1 MADELATITGTI
13 YRNTADDADRV
24 PWVGALVRAVPV
36 LLDETAALA
45 DSRTTRAAVTDSAG
59 LVTLHLW
66 PGAWKIYLPDGEV
79 IDGDGN
85 GVTVAA
91 GTSYTLLG
99 LILGATQV
107 GFSAAELEQPSWLT
121 VLLAVYGFVGGAIGF
136 TAQANTPTRGRYEAE
151 S

>member
-1 MADELATITGTI
+1 ML
-13 YRNTADDADRV
+13 
-24 PWVGALVRAVPV
+24 
-36 LLDETAALA
+36 
-45 DSRTTRAAVTDSAG
+45 TDIFPPEIRS
-59 LVTLHLW
+59 
-66 PGAWKIYLPDGEV
+66 KIYWV
-79 IDGDGN
+79 F
-85 GVTVAA
+85 A
-91 GTSYTLLG
+91 LLG